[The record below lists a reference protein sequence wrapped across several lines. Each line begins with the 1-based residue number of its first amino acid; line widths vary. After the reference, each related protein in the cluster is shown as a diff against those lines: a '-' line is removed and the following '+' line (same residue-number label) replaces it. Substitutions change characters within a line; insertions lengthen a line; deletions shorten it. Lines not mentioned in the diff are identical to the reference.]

1 MIKLSKWGAM
11 TPLER
16 SLCVVFTKIEKCGNR
31 AKVPSP
37 VQYTTKYFF
46 RIGFNL
52 EIFLNINHH

>member
-52 EIFLNINHH
+52 EIF